1 MNIEWALFLTFIVVI
16 IVLFIAYFG
25 ANLRLFA
32 SLALALLFGLITL
45 NLFYPPNQ
53 LADQEANPSLW
64 AYGVYQITAF
74 FILLIYVLWTGLYST
89 KTVA

>member
-1 MNIEWALFLTFIVVI
+1 MNIEWALILTFVVVI
-16 IVLFIAYFG
+16 IVIFVAYFC

-45 NLFYPPNQ
+45 NLFYPLNQ